1 MWTVYAIKIEGTL
14 RYVGLTK
21 NVGLRE
27 KQHNLY
33 GYAGMSVSLTPL
45 AVFETLA
52 EADERE
58 TMLIQALSPPDNV
71 SKSGIHR
78 PGEWVIFPRMFN
90 GVIIFSRVH
99 VTKGMQSPLAA
110 QRTWFSKRHK
120 TPHEAVKNMPGWTAA
135 RALRHFGDRGGAIP
149 PWLCKKACLMPR
161 SRWMTNLR
169 STSDY
174 PYPVTENIV
183 WRAMKQWTGSG
194 SSGRAPGPRNR

>member
-90 GVIIFSRVH
+90 GVIISDVLRRGTSTAH
-99 VTKGMQSPLAA
+99 AATASIGQSNQNRMLELP
-110 QRTWFSKRHK
+110 F
-120 TPHEAVKNMPGWTAA
+120 
-135 RALRHFGDRGGAIP
+135 LR
-149 PWLCKKACLMPR
+149 
-161 SRWMTNLR
+161 
-169 STSDY
+169 
-174 PYPVTENIV
+174 
-183 WRAMKQWTGSG
+183 
-194 SSGRAPGPRNR
+194 